1 MKIFIVNPG
10 MVNDYV
16 YELATSLHKNGN
28 IVYVYGS
35 DDYEERSKN
44 FFNFNYYNYFFKVE
58 NIKIR
63 SIKRLIKGTLY
74 IFLQFYLLK
83 EVIKEKPKVI
93 HIQWSRIPL
102 LDKFFLIFFK
112 RYSRVVLTL
121 HNTTDNHGDRSFLTS
136 LLSLGYRQLLKKYE
150 CIIVHTNYSK
160 KKLLSDYPDLSSRVQ
175 VIPHGML
182 RFPKK
187 IKNELKLSFNSN
199 YVLLFFGNIQHYK
212 GLDVLIE
219 AMYLLKDLDIT
230 LLIAGKSNIPLQ
242 PLKQRAND
250 LSLEKKIH
258 WHTFFIKD
266 RNVEEIYDYCDFVI
280 LPHRHIDQSGILM
293 SAIQFGKPVVATDIG
308 GFSEI
313 IEDGKQGF
321 LFKKEDPVDLSRA
334 IRKIIDANKSL
345 ELDNNMS
352 LLRDSWKTWHQI
364 ASTTMNIYK
373 ALKD

>member
-1 MKIFIVNPG
+1 M
-10 MVNDYV
+10 D
-16 YELATSLHKNGN
+16 
-28 IVYVYGS
+28 
-35 DDYEERSKN
+35 
-44 FFNFNYYNYFFKVE
+44 
-58 NIKIR
+58 
-63 SIKRLIKGTLY
+63 
-74 IFLQFYLLK
+74 Q
-83 EVIKEKPKVI
+83 
-93 HIQWSRIPL
+93 
-102 LDKFFLIFFK
+102 FFLIFFK
-112 RYSRVVLTL
+112 RYSSVVFTL
-121 HNTTDNHGDRSFLTS
+121 HNTTNNHGDKSFLIS
-136 LLSLGYRQLLKKYE
+136 LLSIGYRKLLKEYE

-160 KKLLSDYPDLSSRVQ
+160 KKLLSDYPDLSSKVQ

-187 IKNELKLSFNSN
+187 IKNELNLSFSSK
-199 YVLLFFGNIQHYK
+199 YVLLFFGNIQYYK
-212 GLDVLIE
+212 GLDILIE

-230 LLIAGKSNIPLQ
+230 LLIAGKSNIPLE

-250 LSLEKKIH
+250 LSIEKKIH

-293 SAIQFGKPVVATDIG
+293 SAIQFGKPVVASDTG

-321 LFKKEDPVDLSRA
+321 LFKKEDPADLSRA
-334 IRKIIDANKSL
+334 IRKIVDTNKLL

-364 ASTTMNIYK
+364 AFTTMNIYK
-373 ALKD
+373 TLKD

>member
-16 YELATSLHKNGN
+16 YELATSMHKNGN

-58 NIKIR
+58 NIKIQ

-93 HIQWSRIPL
+93 HFQWSRIPL
-102 LDKFFLIFFK
+102 LDQFFLIFFK
-112 RYSRVVLTL
+112 RYSSVVFTL
-121 HNTTDNHGDRSFLTS
+121 HNTTNNHGDKSFLIS
-136 LLSLGYRQLLKKYE
+136 LLSIGYRQLLKEYE

-160 KKLLSDYPDLSSRVQ
+160 KKLLSDYPDLSSKVQ

-187 IKNELKLSFNSN
+187 IKNELNLSFSSK
-199 YVLLFFGNIQHYK
+199 YVLLFFGNIQYYK
-212 GLDVLIE
+212 GLDILIE

-230 LLIAGKSNIPLQ
+230 LLIAGKSNIPLE

-293 SAIQFGKPVVATDIG
+293 SAIQFGKPVVASDTG

-321 LFKKEDPVDLSRA
+321 LFKKEDPADLSRA
-334 IRKIIDANKSL
+334 IRKIVDTNKLL

-364 ASTTMNIYK
+364 AFTTMNIYK
-373 ALKD
+373 TLKD

>member
-16 YELATSLHKNGN
+16 YELATSMHKNGN

-58 NIKIR
+58 NIKIQ

-93 HIQWSRIPL
+93 HFQWSRIPL
-102 LDKFFLIFFK
+102 LDQFFLIFFK
-112 RYSRVVLTL
+112 RYSSVVFTL
-121 HNTTDNHGDRSFLTS
+121 HNTTNNHGDKSFLIS
-136 LLSLGYRQLLKKYE
+136 LLSIGYRQLLKEYE

-160 KKLLSDYPDLSSRVQ
+160 KKLLSDYPDLSSKVQ

-187 IKNELKLSFNSN
+187 IKNELNLSFSSK
-199 YVLLFFGNIQHYK
+199 YVLLFFGNIQYYK
-212 GLDVLIE
+212 GLDILIE

-230 LLIAGKSNIPLQ
+230 LLIAGKSNIPLE

-250 LSLEKKIH
+250 LSIEKKIH

-293 SAIQFGKPVVATDIG
+293 SAIQFGKPVVASDTG

-321 LFKKEDPVDLSRA
+321 LFKKEDPADLSRA
-334 IRKIIDANKSL
+334 IRKIVDTNKLL

-364 ASTTMNIYK
+364 AFTTMNIYK
-373 ALKD
+373 TLKD